1 MHKDVYYILFTSYLH
16 LTKKETT
23 QNDHLF
29 DFKTQNLKN
38 SQNTKIKKKNHK
50 RNQDFFTNDETGLKD
65 DCFLFEKK
73 KINNKREM

>member
-38 SQNTKIKKKNHK
+38 SQNTKIKKKITSATK
-50 RNQDFFTNDETGLKD
+50 T
-65 DCFLFEKK
+65 FL
-73 KINNKREM
+73 RMTRRD